1 VSVINRAKLTAVLQ
15 MSQQHQAQLLQMISN
30 MIDDAEPAIAKIQ
43 LNVKQQQRLE
53 LQQTLHKIRGG
64 YATLG
69 AEKLA
74 LESKALEQM
83 LENNLP
89 FSDAD
94 TAEFITLYRQTC
106 AEMRTEI
113 ALYQQDS
120 APQQQPLN
128 VNRLY
133 TMLMQHDMQACQ
145 LVQSS
150 QKELSKV
157 LAPSEAASFT
167 QHVAAL
173 EFVSAARML
182 EPHLTSNRRIP

>member
-1 VSVINRAKLTAVLQ
+1 VSVINSAKLTAVLQ
-15 MSQQHQAQLLQMISN
+15 MSQQHQAQLLQMIN
-30 MIDDAEPAIAKIQ
+30 TMLDGVEQTIVQIQ
-43 LNVKQQQRLE
+43 LNVQQQQRLE

-74 LESKALEQM
+74 LASKALEQM
-83 LENNLP
+83 LGNNLP

-106 AEMRTEI
+106 AEMRSEI

-120 APQQQPLN
+120 TPQQQPLN
-128 VNRLY
+128 INRLY

-145 LVQSS
+145 LVQSN
-150 QKELSKV
+150 QKQLSKV
-157 LAPSEAASFT
+157 LAPSAVACFT
-167 QHVAAL
+167 RHVAAL
-173 EFVSAARML
+173 EFASAARML